1 MLRHELAQELRD
13 IEIDVDNAR
22 MSHEN
27 YDSKDV
33 GDYLD
38 KIARK
43 ISVLLDELDGTNN
56 MILTDNVGD

>member
-22 MSHEN
+22 MPHEN